1 MLKKGAKKMKKL
13 KWGILG
19 PGNIARD
26 FAQALNRVNGE
37 VYAVASRSKERAEK
51 FAKENNVKKAYGS
64 YDEIIKDEDI
74 DVVYI
79 ATPHSNH
86 YEYIIKSLNNNK
98 HVLCEKAITVN
109 QKELEEALKIAR
121 KKNLVLE
128 EAMTL
133 FHMPLYEKVIKK
145 INNED
150 LGKVNMVQVSFGS
163 FKEYDEN
170 NRFFNL
176 DLAGGALLDIGTY
189 ALSFAR
195 YFLSSMPEEILST
208 VKKSSTGVDEQSG
221 IILKTKEEEMA
232 VISLAFRSKMPKRG
246 IVSCDNGFITI
257 DNFPRANKA
266 TINYLDGTV
275 EGIECGEEEKALDYE
290 VSFME
295 SRINENKDSKS
306 IELTYDVTKIM
317 NKLRKDWE
325 IIYPFEK

>member
-1 MLKKGAKKMKKL
+1 MKKL

-37 VYAVASRSKERAEK
+37 VYAVASRNKERAEK
-51 FAKENNVKKAYGS
+51 FARENNVKKAYGS
-64 YDEIIKDEDI
+64 YDEIIKDKDI

-109 QKELEEALKIAR
+109 ERELEEALKIAR
-121 KKNLVLE
+121 EKNLILE

-145 INNED
+145 INKED

-208 VKKSSTGVDEQSG
+208 VKKDKTGVDEKSG
-221 IILKTKEEEMA
+221 IILKTKEDEIA
-232 VISLAFRSKMPKRG
+232 TISLAFRSKMPKRG

-266 TINYLDGTV
+266 TINYLDGKV
-275 EGIECGEEEKALDYE
+275 EVIECGEEEKALDYE
-290 VSFME
+290 VIFME
-295 SRINENKDSKS
+295 ERIKENKESNS
-306 IELTYDVTKIM
+306 LELTYDVTKIM
-317 NKLRKDWE
+317 NKVRKDWG
-325 IIYPFEK
+325 IFYPFEK

>member
-1 MLKKGAKKMKKL
+1 MKKL

-26 FAQALNRVNGE
+26 FSQALNRVNGE
-37 VYAVASRSKERAEK
+37 VYAVASRNKERAEK
-51 FAKENNVKKAYGS
+51 FARENNVKKAYGS
-64 YDEIIKDEDI
+64 YDEIIKDKDI

-109 QKELEEALKIAR
+109 ERELEEALKIAR
-121 KKNLVLE
+121 EKNLLLE

-145 INNED
+145 INKED

-208 VKKSSTGVDEQSG
+208 VKKAKTGVDEESG
-221 IILKTKEEEMA
+221 IILKTREDEIA
-232 VISLAFRSKMPKRG
+232 TISLAFRSKMPKRG

-266 TINYLDGTV
+266 TINYLDGAV
-275 EGIECGEEEKALDYE
+275 EVIECGEEEKALDYE
-290 VSFME
+290 VIFME
-295 SRINENKDSKS
+295 ERIKENKESNS
-306 IELTYDVTKIM
+306 IDLTYDVTKIM
-317 NKLRKDWE
+317 NKVRKDWG
-325 IIYPFEK
+325 IVYPFEK

>member
-1 MLKKGAKKMKKL
+1 MKKL

-37 VYAVASRSKERAEK
+37 VYAVASRNKERAEK
-51 FAKENNVKKAYGS
+51 FARENNVKKAYGS
-64 YDEIIKDEDI
+64 YDEIIKDKDI

-109 QKELEEALKIAR
+109 ERELEEALKIAR
-121 KKNLVLE
+121 EKNLVLE

-145 INNED
+145 INKED

-208 VKKSSTGVDEQSG
+208 VKKAKTGVDEESG
-221 IILKTKEEEMA
+221 IILKTKEDEIA
-232 VISLAFRSKMPKRG
+232 TISLAFRSKMPKRG

-275 EGIECGEEEKALDYE
+275 EVIECGEEEKALDYE

-295 SRINENKDSKS
+295 EKINENKESNS
-306 IELTYDVTKIM
+306 IDLTYDVTKIM
-317 NKLRKDWE
+317 NKVRKDWG
-325 IIYPFEK
+325 ILYPFEK

>member
-1 MLKKGAKKMKKL
+1 MKKL

-37 VYAVASRSKERAEK
+37 VYAVASRNKERAEK
-51 FAKENNVKKAYGS
+51 FARENNVKKAYGS
-64 YDEIIKDEDI
+64 YDEIIKDKDI

-109 QKELEEALKIAR
+109 ERELEEALKIAR
-121 KKNLVLE
+121 ENNLVLE

-208 VKKSSTGVDEQSG
+208 VKKAKTGVDEESG
-221 IILKTKEEEMA
+221 IILKTKEDEIA
-232 VISLAFRSKMPKRG
+232 TISLAFRSKMPKRG

-266 TINYLDGTV
+266 TINYLDGAV
-275 EGIECGEEEKALDYE
+275 EVIECGEEEKALDYE
-290 VSFME
+290 VIFME
-295 SRINENKDSKS
+295 EKINENKESNS

-317 NKLRKDWE
+317 NKVRKDWG
-325 IIYPFEK
+325 IVYPFEK

>member
-1 MLKKGAKKMKKL
+1 MKKL

-37 VYAVASRSKERAEK
+37 VYAVASRNKERAEK
-51 FAKENNVKKAYGS
+51 FARENNVKKAYGS
-64 YDEIIKDEDI
+64 YDEIIKDKDI

-109 QKELEEALKIAR
+109 ERELEEALKIAR
-121 KKNLVLE
+121 EKNLVLE

-145 INNED
+145 INKED

-189 ALSFAR
+189 ALSFVR

-208 VKKSSTGVDEQSG
+208 VKKAKTGVDEESG
-221 IILKTKEEEMA
+221 IILKTKEDEIA
-232 VISLAFRSKMPKRG
+232 TISLAFRSKMPKRG

-275 EGIECGEEEKALDYE
+275 EVIECGEEEKALDYE
-290 VSFME
+290 VIFME
-295 SRINENKDSKS
+295 EKINENKESNS
-306 IELTYDVTKIM
+306 IELTYDVIKIM
-317 NKLRKDWE
+317 NKVRKDWG
-325 IIYPFEK
+325 IVYPFEK

>member
-1 MLKKGAKKMKKL
+1 MKKL

-37 VYAVASRSKERAEK
+37 VYAVASRNKERAEK
-51 FAKENNVKKAYGS
+51 FARENNVKKAYGS

-109 QKELEEALKIAR
+109 ERELEEALKIAR
-121 KKNLVLE
+121 EKNLVLE

-145 INNED
+145 INKED

-195 YFLSSMPEEILST
+195 YFLSSMPEEILSI
-208 VKKSSTGVDEQSG
+208 VKKAKTGVDEESG
-221 IILKTKEEEMA
+221 IILKTKEDEIA
-232 VISLAFRSKMPKRG
+232 TISLAFRSKMPKRG

-266 TINYLDGTV
+266 TINYLDGKV
-275 EGIECGEEEKALDYE
+275 EVIECGEEEKALDYE
-290 VSFME
+290 VIFIE
-295 SRINENKDSKS
+295 EKINENKESNS

-317 NKLRKDWE
+317 NKVRKDWG
-325 IIYPFEK
+325 IVYPFEK

>member
-1 MLKKGAKKMKKL
+1 MKKL

-37 VYAVASRSKERAEK
+37 VYAVASRNKERAEK
-51 FAKENNVKKAYGS
+51 FARENNVKKAYGS
-64 YDEIIKDEDI
+64 YDEIIKDKDI

-98 HVLCEKAITVN
+98 HVLCEKAITVSER
-109 QKELEEALKIAR
+109 ELEEALKIAR
-121 KKNLVLE
+121 EKNLVLE

-145 INNED
+145 INKED

-208 VKKSSTGVDEQSG
+208 VKKAKTGVDEKSG
-221 IILKTKEEEMA
+221 IILKTKEDEIA
-232 VISLAFRSKMPKRG
+232 TISLAFRSKMPKRG

-275 EGIECGEEEKALDYE
+275 EVIECGEEEKALDYE
-290 VSFME
+290 VIFME
-295 SRINENKDSKS
+295 ERIKENKESNS
-306 IELTYDVTKIM
+306 IDLTYDVTKIM
-317 NKLRKDWE
+317 NKVRKDWG
-325 IIYPFEK
+325 ILYPFEK

>member
-1 MLKKGAKKMKKL
+1 MKKL

-19 PGNIARD
+19 PGSIARD

-37 VYAVASRSKERAEK
+37 VYAVASRNKERAEK
-51 FAKENNVKKAYGS
+51 FARENNVKKAYGS
-64 YDEIIKDEDI
+64 YDEIIKDKDI

-109 QKELEEALKIAR
+109 ERELEEALKIAR
-121 KKNLVLE
+121 ENNLVLE

-189 ALSFAR
+189 ALSFER

-208 VKKSSTGVDEQSG
+208 VKKAKTGVDEESG
-221 IILKTKEEEMA
+221 IILKTKEDEVA
-232 VISLAFRSKMPKRG
+232 TISLAFRSKMPKRG

-266 TINYLDGTV
+266 TINYLDGAV
-275 EGIECGEEEKALDYE
+275 EVIECGEEEKALDYE
-290 VSFME
+290 VIFME
-295 SRINENKDSKS
+295 ERIKENKESNS
-306 IELTYDVTKIM
+306 IDLTYDVTKIM
-317 NKLRKDWE
+317 NKVRKDWG
-325 IIYPFEK
+325 IVYPFEK

>member
-1 MLKKGAKKMKKL
+1 MKKL

-19 PGNIARD
+19 PGSIARD

-37 VYAVASRSKERAEK
+37 VYAVASRNKERAEK
-51 FAKENNVKKAYGS
+51 FARENNVKKAYGS
-64 YDEIIKDEDI
+64 YDEIIKDKDI

-109 QKELEEALKIAR
+109 ERELEEALKIAR
-121 KKNLVLE
+121 EKNLVLE

-145 INNED
+145 INKED

-208 VKKSSTGVDEQSG
+208 VKKAKTGVDEESG
-221 IILKTKEEEMA
+221 IILKTREDEIA
-232 VISLAFRSKMPKRG
+232 TISLAFRSKMPKRG

-266 TINYLDGTV
+266 TINYLEGKV
-275 EGIECGEEEKALDYE
+275 EVIECGEEEKALDYE
-290 VSFME
+290 VIFME
-295 SRINENKDSKS
+295 EKINENKESNS
-306 IELTYDVTKIM
+306 IDLTYDVTKIM
-317 NKLRKDWE
+317 NKVRKDWG
-325 IIYPFEK
+325 ILYPFEK

>member
-1 MLKKGAKKMKKL
+1 MKKL

-19 PGNIARD
+19 PGSIARD

-37 VYAVASRSKERAEK
+37 VYAVASRNKERAEK
-51 FAKENNVKKAYGS
+51 FARENNVKKAYGS
-64 YDEIIKDEDI
+64 YDEIIKDKDI

-109 QKELEEALKIAR
+109 ERELEEALKIAR
-121 KKNLVLE
+121 EKNLVLE

-145 INNED
+145 INKKD

-208 VKKSSTGVDEQSG
+208 VKKAKTGVDEKSG
-221 IILKTKEEEMA
+221 IILKTKEDEIA
-232 VISLAFRSKMPKRG
+232 TISLAFRSKMPKRG

-266 TINYLDGTV
+266 TINYLDGKV
-275 EGIECGEEEKALDYE
+275 EVIECGEEEKALDYE
-290 VSFME
+290 VIFME
-295 SRINENKDSKS
+295 ERINENKESNS
-306 IELTYDVTKIM
+306 IDLTYDVTKIM
-317 NKLRKDWE
+317 NKVRKDWG

>member
-1 MLKKGAKKMKKL
+1 MKKL

-37 VYAVASRSKERAEK
+37 VYAVASRNKERAEK
-51 FAKENNVKKAYGS
+51 FARENNVKKAYGS
-64 YDEIIKDEDI
+64 YDEIIKDKDI

-109 QKELEEALKIAR
+109 ERELEEALKIAR
-121 KKNLVLE
+121 EKNLVLE

-208 VKKSSTGVDEQSG
+208 VKKAKTGVDEESG
-221 IILKTKEEEMA
+221 IILKTKEDEIA
-232 VISLAFRSKMPKRG
+232 TISLAFRSKMPKRG

-266 TINYLDGTV
+266 TINYLDGAV
-275 EGIECGEEEKALDYE
+275 EVIECGEEEKALDYE
-290 VSFME
+290 VIFME
-295 SRINENKDSKS
+295 ERIKENKESNS
-306 IELTYDVTKIM
+306 IDLTYDVTKIM
-317 NKLRKDWE
+317 SKVRKDWG
-325 IIYPFEK
+325 IVYPFEK

>member
-1 MLKKGAKKMKKL
+1 MKKL

-37 VYAVASRSKERAEK
+37 VYAVASRNKERAEK
-51 FAKENNVKKAYGS
+51 FARENNVKKAYGS
-64 YDEIIKDEDI
+64 YDEIIKDKDI

-109 QKELEEALKIAR
+109 ERELEEALKIAR
-121 KKNLVLE
+121 EKNLVLE

-145 INNED
+145 INKED

-208 VKKSSTGVDEQSG
+208 VKKAKTGVDEESG
-221 IILKTKEEEMA
+221 IILKTKEDEIA
-232 VISLAFRSKMPKRG
+232 TISLAFRSKMPKRG

-266 TINYLDGTV
+266 TINYLDGKV
-275 EGIECGEEEKALDYE
+275 EVIECGEEEKALDYE
-290 VSFME
+290 VIFME
-295 SRINENKDSKS
+295 ERIKENKESNSLD
-306 IELTYDVTKIM
+306 LTYDVTKIM
-317 NKLRKDWE
+317 NKVRKDWG
-325 IIYPFEK
+325 IFYPFENN

>member
-1 MLKKGAKKMKKL
+1 MKKL

-19 PGNIARD
+19 PGSIARD

-37 VYAVASRSKERAEK
+37 VYAVASRNKERAEK
-51 FAKENNVKKAYGS
+51 FARENNVKKAYGS
-64 YDEIIKDEDI
+64 YDEIIKDKDI

-109 QKELEEALKIAR
+109 ERELEEALKIAR
-121 KKNLVLE
+121 EKDLVLE

-145 INNED
+145 INKED

-208 VKKSSTGVDEQSG
+208 VKKAKTGVDEESG
-221 IILKTKEEEMA
+221 IILKTKEDEIA
-232 VISLAFRSKMPKRG
+232 TISLAFRSKMPKRG

-266 TINYLDGTV
+266 TINYLDGKV
-275 EGIECGEEEKALDYE
+275 EVIECGEEEKALDYE
-290 VSFME
+290 VIFME
-295 SRINENKDSKS
+295 EKINENKESNSLD
-306 IELTYDVTKIM
+306 LTYDVTKIM
-317 NKLRKDWE
+317 NKVRKDWG
-325 IIYPFEK
+325 IVYPFEK

>member
-1 MLKKGAKKMKKL
+1 MKKL

-19 PGNIARD
+19 PGSIARD

-37 VYAVASRSKERAEK
+37 VYAVASRNKERAEK
-51 FAKENNVKKAYGS
+51 FARENNVKKAYGS
-64 YDEIIKDEDI
+64 YDEIIKDKDI

-109 QKELEEALKIAR
+109 ERELEEALKIAR
-121 KKNLVLE
+121 EKNLVLE

-145 INNED
+145 INKED

-208 VKKSSTGVDEQSG
+208 VKKAKTGVDEESG
-221 IILKTKEEEMA
+221 IILKTKEDEIA
-232 VISLAFRSKMPKRG
+232 TISLAFRSKMPKRG

-266 TINYLDGTV
+266 TINYLDGKV
-275 EGIECGEEEKALDYE
+275 EVIECGEEEKALDYE
-290 VSFME
+290 VIFME
-295 SRINENKDSKS
+295 EKIKENKESNSLD
-306 IELTYDVTKIM
+306 LTYDVTKIM
-317 NKLRKDWE
+317 NKVRKDWR
-325 IIYPFEK
+325 ILYPFEK

>member
-1 MLKKGAKKMKKL
+1 MKKL

-19 PGNIARD
+19 PGSIARD

-37 VYAVASRSKERAEK
+37 VYAVASRNKERAEK
-51 FAKENNVKKAYGS
+51 FARENNVKKAYGS
-64 YDEIIKDEDI
+64 YDEIIKDENI

-109 QKELEEALKIAR
+109 ERELEEALKIAR
-121 KKNLVLE
+121 EKNLVLE

-145 INNED
+145 INKED

-195 YFLSSMPEEILST
+195 YFLSSMPEEILSA
-208 VKKSSTGVDEQSG
+208 VKKAKTGVDEESG
-221 IILKTKEEEMA
+221 IILKTKEDEIA
-232 VISLAFRSKMPKRG
+232 TISLAFRSKMPKRG

-266 TINYLDGTV
+266 TINYLDGKV
-275 EGIECGEEEKALDYE
+275 EVIECGEEEKALDYE
-290 VSFME
+290 VIFME
-295 SRINENKDSKS
+295 EKINENKESNS
-306 IELTYDVTKIM
+306 IDLTYDVTKIM
-317 NKLRKDWE
+317 NKVRKDWG

>member
-1 MLKKGAKKMKKL
+1 MKKL

-19 PGNIARD
+19 PGSIARD

-37 VYAVASRSKERAEK
+37 VYAVASRNKERAEK
-51 FAKENNVKKAYGS
+51 FARENNVKKAYGS
-64 YDEIIKDEDI
+64 YDEIIKDKDI

-109 QKELEEALKIAR
+109 ERELEEALKIAR
-121 KKNLVLE
+121 ENNLVLE

-208 VKKSSTGVDEQSG
+208 VKKAKTGVDEESG
-221 IILKTKEEEMA
+221 IILKTKEDEVA
-232 VISLAFRSKMPKRG
+232 TISLAFRSKMPKRG

-266 TINYLDGTV
+266 TINYLDGAV
-275 EGIECGEEEKALDYE
+275 EVIECGEEEKALDYE
-290 VSFME
+290 VIFME
-295 SRINENKDSKS
+295 ERIKENKESNS

-317 NKLRKDWE
+317 NKVRKDWG
-325 IIYPFEK
+325 IVYPFEK

>member
-1 MLKKGAKKMKKL
+1 MKKL

-37 VYAVASRSKERAEK
+37 VYAVASRNKERAEK
-51 FAKENNVKKAYGS
+51 FARENNVKKAYGS
-64 YDEIIKDEDI
+64 YDEIIKDKDI

-109 QKELEEALKIAR
+109 ERELEEALKIAR
-121 KKNLVLE
+121 EKNLVLE

-145 INNED
+145 INKED

-208 VKKSSTGVDEQSG
+208 VKKAKTGVDEQSG
-221 IILKTKEEEMA
+221 IILKTKEEEIA
-232 VISLAFRSKMPKRG
+232 TISLAFRSKMPKRG

-275 EGIECGEEEKALDYE
+275 EVIECGEEKKALDYE

-295 SRINENKDSKS
+295 EKINENKESNS

-317 NKLRKDWE
+317 NKVRKDWG

>member
-1 MLKKGAKKMKKL
+1 MKKL

-37 VYAVASRSKERAEK
+37 VYAVASRNKERAEK
-51 FAKENNVKKAYGS
+51 FARENNVKKAYGS
-64 YDEIIKDEDI
+64 YDEIIKDKDI

-109 QKELEEALKIAR
+109 ERELEEALKIAR
-121 KKNLVLE
+121 EKNLVLE

-145 INNED
+145 INKED

-208 VKKSSTGVDEQSG
+208 VKKAKTGVDEESG
-221 IILKTKEEEMA
+221 IILKTKEDEIA
-232 VISLAFRSKMPKRG
+232 TISLAFRSKMPKRG

-266 TINYLDGTV
+266 TINYLAGAV
-275 EGIECGEEEKALDYE
+275 EVIECGEEEKALDYE
-290 VSFME
+290 VIFME
-295 SRINENKDSKS
+295 ERINENKESNSLD
-306 IELTYDVTKIM
+306 LTYDVTKIM
-317 NKLRKDWE
+317 NKVRKDWG
-325 IIYPFEK
+325 IFYPFENN

>member
-1 MLKKGAKKMKKL
+1 MKKL

-19 PGNIARD
+19 PGSIARD

-37 VYAVASRSKERAEK
+37 VYAVASRNKERAEK
-51 FAKENNVKKAYGS
+51 FARENNVKKAYGS
-64 YDEIIKDEDI
+64 YDEIIKDKDI

-109 QKELEEALKIAR
+109 ERELEEALKIAR
-121 KKNLVLE
+121 ENNLVLE

-176 DLAGGALLDIGTY
+176 DLAGWALLDIGTY

-208 VKKSSTGVDEQSG
+208 VKKAKTGVDEESG
-221 IILKTKEEEMA
+221 IILKTKEDEVA
-232 VISLAFRSKMPKRG
+232 TISLAFRSKMPKRG

-266 TINYLDGTV
+266 TINYLDGAV
-275 EGIECGEEEKALDYE
+275 EVIECGEEEKALDYE
-290 VSFME
+290 VIFME
-295 SRINENKDSKS
+295 ERIKENKESNS
-306 IELTYDVTKIM
+306 IDLTYDVTKIM
-317 NKLRKDWE
+317 NKVRKDWG
-325 IIYPFEK
+325 IVYPFEK

>member
-1 MLKKGAKKMKKL
+1 MKKL

-19 PGNIARD
+19 PGSIARD

-37 VYAVASRSKERAEK
+37 VYAVASRNKERAEK
-51 FAKENNVKKAYGS
+51 FARENNVKKAYGS
-64 YDEIIKDEDI
+64 YYEIIKDKDI

-109 QKELEEALKIAR
+109 ERELEEALKIAR
-121 KKNLVLE
+121 ENNLVLE

-208 VKKSSTGVDEQSG
+208 VKKAKTGVDEESG
-221 IILKTKEEEMA
+221 IILKTKEDEVA
-232 VISLAFRSKMPKRG
+232 TISLAFRSKMPKRG

-266 TINYLDGTV
+266 TINYLDGAV
-275 EGIECGEEEKALDYE
+275 EVIECGEEEKALDYE
-290 VSFME
+290 VIFME
-295 SRINENKDSKS
+295 ERIKENKESNS
-306 IELTYDVTKIM
+306 IDLTYDVTKIM
-317 NKLRKDWE
+317 NKVRKDWG
-325 IIYPFEK
+325 IVYPFEK

>member
-1 MLKKGAKKMKKL
+1 MKKL

-37 VYAVASRSKERAEK
+37 VYAVASRNKERAEK
-51 FAKENNVKKAYGS
+51 FARENNVKKAYGS
-64 YDEIIKDEDI
+64 YDEIIKDKDI

-109 QKELEEALKIAR
+109 ERELEEALKIAR
-121 KKNLVLE
+121 EKNLVLE

-145 INNED
+145 INKED

-208 VKKSSTGVDEQSG
+208 VKKAKTGVDEESG
-221 IILKTKEEEMA
+221 IILKTKEDEIA
-232 VISLAFRSKMPKRG
+232 TISLAFRSKMPKRG

-275 EGIECGEEEKALDYE
+275 EVIECGEEEKALDYE
-290 VSFME
+290 VIFME
-295 SRINENKDSKS
+295 EKINENKESNS

-317 NKLRKDWE
+317 NKVRKDWG
-325 IIYPFEK
+325 ILYPFEK

>member
-1 MLKKGAKKMKKL
+1 MKKL

-37 VYAVASRSKERAEK
+37 VYAVASRNKERAEK
-51 FAKENNVKKAYGS
+51 FARENNVKKAYGS

-109 QKELEEALKIAR
+109 ERELEEALKIAR
-121 KKNLVLE
+121 EKNLVLE

-208 VKKSSTGVDEQSG
+208 VKKAKTGVDEQSG
-221 IILKTKEEEMA
+221 IILKTKEEEIA
-232 VISLAFRSKMPKRG
+232 TISLAFRSKMPKRG

-275 EGIECGEEEKALDYE
+275 EVIECGEEEKALDYE

-295 SRINENKDSKS
+295 EKINENKESNS

-317 NKLRKDWE
+317 NKVRKDWG
-325 IIYPFEK
+325 ILYPFENN

>member
-1 MLKKGAKKMKKL
+1 MKKL

-37 VYAVASRSKERAEK
+37 VYAVASRNKERAEK
-51 FAKENNVKKAYGS
+51 FARENNVKKAYGS
-64 YDEIIKDEDI
+64 YDEIIKDKDI

-109 QKELEEALKIAR
+109 ERELEEALKIAR
-121 KKNLVLE
+121 EKNLVLE

-208 VKKSSTGVDEQSG
+208 VKKAKTGVDEESG
-221 IILKTKEEEMA
+221 IILKTKEDEIA
-232 VISLAFRSKMPKRG
+232 TISLAFRSKMPKRG

-266 TINYLDGTV
+266 TINYLDGAV
-275 EGIECGEEEKALDYE
+275 EVIECGEEEKALDYE
-290 VSFME
+290 VIFME
-295 SRINENKDSKS
+295 ERIKENKESNS
-306 IELTYDVTKIM
+306 IDLTYDVTKIM
-317 NKLRKDWE
+317 NKVRKDWG
-325 IIYPFEK
+325 ILYPFEK

>member
-1 MLKKGAKKMKKL
+1 MKKL

-37 VYAVASRSKERAEK
+37 VYAVASRNKERAEK
-51 FAKENNVKKAYGS
+51 FARENNVKKAYGS
-64 YDEIIKDEDI
+64 YDEIIKDKDI

-109 QKELEEALKIAR
+109 ERELEEALKIAR
-121 KKNLVLE
+121 EKNLVLE

-145 INNED
+145 INKED

-208 VKKSSTGVDEQSG
+208 VKKAKTGVDEESG
-221 IILKTKEEEMA
+221 IILKTKEDEIA
-232 VISLAFRSKMPKRG
+232 TISLAFRSKMPKRG

-266 TINYLDGTV
+266 TINYLDGAV
-275 EGIECGEEEKALDYE
+275 EVIECGEEEKALDYE
-290 VSFME
+290 VIFME
-295 SRINENKDSKS
+295 EKIKENKESNS
-306 IELTYDVTKIM
+306 IDLTYDVTKIM
-317 NKLRKDWE
+317 NKVRKDWG
-325 IIYPFEK
+325 IVYPFEK

>member
-1 MLKKGAKKMKKL
+1 MKKL

-19 PGNIARD
+19 PGSIARD

-37 VYAVASRSKERAEK
+37 VYAVASRNKERAEK
-51 FAKENNVKKAYGS
+51 FARENNVKKAYGS
-64 YDEIIKDEDI
+64 YDEIIKDKDI

-109 QKELEEALKIAR
+109 ERELEEALKIAR
-121 KKNLVLE
+121 EKNLVLE

-208 VKKSSTGVDEQSG
+208 VKKAKTGVDEESG
-221 IILKTKEEEMA
+221 IILKTKEDEIA
-232 VISLAFRSKMPKRG
+232 TISLAFRSKMPKRG

-266 TINYLDGTV
+266 TINYLDGAV
-275 EGIECGEEEKALDYE
+275 EVIECGEEEKALDYE
-290 VSFME
+290 VIFME
-295 SRINENKDSKS
+295 EKINENKESNS
-306 IELTYDVTKIM
+306 IDLTYDVTKIM
-317 NKLRKDWE
+317 NKVRKDWG
-325 IIYPFEK
+325 IVYPFEK

>member
-1 MLKKGAKKMKKL
+1 MKKL

-37 VYAVASRSKERAEK
+37 VYAVASRNKERAEK
-51 FAKENNVKKAYGS
+51 FARENNVKKAYGS
-64 YDEIIKDEDI
+64 YDEIIKDKDI

-109 QKELEEALKIAR
+109 ERELEEALKIAR
-121 KKNLVLE
+121 EKNLVLE

-145 INNED
+145 INKED

-189 ALSFAR
+189 ALSFVR

-208 VKKSSTGVDEQSG
+208 VKKAKTGVDEESG
-221 IILKTKEEEMA
+221 IILKTKEDEIA
-232 VISLAFRSKMPKRG
+232 TISLAFRSKMPKRG

-275 EGIECGEEEKALDYE
+275 EVIECGEEEKALDYE
-290 VSFME
+290 VIFME
-295 SRINENKDSKS
+295 EKIKENKESNS
-306 IELTYDVTKIM
+306 IDLTYDVTKIM
-317 NKLRKDWE
+317 NKVRKDWG
-325 IIYPFEK
+325 ILYPFEK

>member
-1 MLKKGAKKMKKL
+1 MKKL

-37 VYAVASRSKERAEK
+37 VYAVASRNKERAEK
-51 FAKENNVKKAYGS
+51 FARENNVKKAYGS
-64 YDEIIKDEDI
+64 YDEIIKDKDI

-109 QKELEEALKIAR
+109 ERELEEALKIAR
-121 KKNLVLE
+121 EKNLVLE

-208 VKKSSTGVDEQSG
+208 VKKAKTGVDEESG
-221 IILKTKEEEMA
+221 IILKTKEDEVA
-232 VISLAFRSKMPKRG
+232 TISLAFRSKMPKRG

-266 TINYLDGTV
+266 TINYLDGAV
-275 EGIECGEEEKALDYE
+275 EVIECGEEEKALDYE
-290 VSFME
+290 VIFME
-295 SRINENKDSKS
+295 ERIKENKESNS

-317 NKLRKDWE
+317 NKVRKDWG
-325 IIYPFEK
+325 IVYPFEK

>member
-1 MLKKGAKKMKKL
+1 MKKL

-37 VYAVASRSKERAEK
+37 VYAVASRNKERAEK
-51 FAKENNVKKAYGS
+51 FARENNVKKAYGS

-109 QKELEEALKIAR
+109 EKELEEALKIAR
-121 KKNLVLE
+121 EKNLVLE

-145 INNED
+145 INKED

-195 YFLSSMPEEILST
+195 YFLSSMPDEILST
-208 VKKSSTGVDEQSG
+208 VKKAKTGVDEQSG
-221 IILKTKEEEMA
+221 IILKTKEYEIA
-232 VISLAFRSKMPKRG
+232 TISLAFRSKMPKRG

-275 EGIECGEEEKALDYE
+275 EVIECGDEEKALDYE

-295 SRINENKDSKS
+295 SRINENKESNS
-306 IELTYDVTKIM
+306 LELTYDVTKIM
-317 NKLRKDWE
+317 NKVRKDWG
-325 IIYPFEK
+325 IVYPFEK

>member
-1 MLKKGAKKMKKL
+1 MKKL

-19 PGNIARD
+19 PGSIARD

-37 VYAVASRSKERAEK
+37 VYAVASRNKERAEK
-51 FAKENNVKKAYGS
+51 FARENNVKKAYGS
-64 YDEIIKDEDI
+64 YDEIIKDKDI

-109 QKELEEALKIAR
+109 ERELEEALKIAR
-121 KKNLVLE
+121 EKNLVLE

-208 VKKSSTGVDEQSG
+208 VKKAKTGVDEESG
-221 IILKTKEEEMA
+221 IILKTKEDEIA
-232 VISLAFRSKMPKRG
+232 TISLAFRSKMPKRG

-266 TINYLDGTV
+266 TINYLDGAV
-275 EGIECGEEEKALDYE
+275 EVIECGEEEKALDYE
-290 VSFME
+290 VIFME
-295 SRINENKDSKS
+295 ERIKENKESNS

-317 NKLRKDWE
+317 NKVRKDWG
-325 IIYPFEK
+325 IVYPFEK

>member
-1 MLKKGAKKMKKL
+1 MKKL

-26 FAQALNRVNGE
+26 FAQALNRINGE
-37 VYAVASRSKERAEK
+37 VYAVASRNKERAEK
-51 FAKENNVKKAYGS
+51 FARENNVKKAYGS
-64 YDEIIKDEDI
+64 YDEIIKDKDI

-109 QKELEEALKIAR
+109 ERELEEALKIAR
-121 KKNLVLE
+121 EKNLVLE

-133 FHMPLYEKVIKK
+133 FHMPLYENVIKK
-145 INNED
+145 INKED

-195 YFLSSMPEEILST
+195 YFLSSMPDEILST
-208 VKKSSTGVDEQSG
+208 VKKAKTGVDEQSG
-221 IILKTKEEEMA
+221 IILKTKEDEIA
-232 VISLAFRSKMPKRG
+232 TISLAFRSKMPKRG
-246 IVSCDNGFITI
+246 VVSCDNGFITI

-275 EGIECGEEEKALDYE
+275 EVIECGEEEKALDYE

-295 SRINENKDSKS
+295 EKINENKEFNSL
-306 IELTYDVTKIM
+306 ELTYDVTKIM
-317 NKLRKDWE
+317 NKVRKDWG
-325 IIYPFEK
+325 IVYPFEK

>member
-1 MLKKGAKKMKKL
+1 MKKL

-37 VYAVASRSKERAEK
+37 VYAVASRNKERAEK
-51 FAKENNVKKAYGS
+51 FARENNVKKAYGS

-109 QKELEEALKIAR
+109 ERELEEALKIAR
-121 KKNLVLE
+121 EKNLVLE

-208 VKKSSTGVDEQSG
+208 VKKAKTGVDEQSG
-221 IILKTKEEEMA
+221 IILKTKEEEIA
-232 VISLAFRSKMPKRG
+232 TISLAFRSKMPKRG

-275 EGIECGEEEKALDYE
+275 EVIECGEEEKALDYE

-295 SRINENKDSKS
+295 EKINENKESNS
-306 IELTYDVTKIM
+306 IDLTYDVTKIM
-317 NKLRKDWE
+317 NKVRKDWG
-325 IIYPFEK
+325 ILYSFEK

>member
-1 MLKKGAKKMKKL
+1 MKKL

-37 VYAVASRSKERAEK
+37 VYAVASRNKERAEK
-51 FAKENNVKKAYGS
+51 FARENNVKKAYGS
-64 YDEIIKDEDI
+64 YDEIIKDKDI

-109 QKELEEALKIAR
+109 ERELEEALKIAR
-121 KKNLVLE
+121 EKNLVLE

-145 INNED
+145 INKED

-208 VKKSSTGVDEQSG
+208 VKKAKTGVDEKSG
-221 IILKTKEEEMA
+221 IILKTKEDEIA
-232 VISLAFRSKMPKRG
+232 TISLAFRSKMPKRG

-266 TINYLDGTV
+266 TINYLDGKV
-275 EGIECGEEEKALDYE
+275 EVIECGEEEKAFDYE
-290 VSFME
+290 VIFME
-295 SRINENKDSKS
+295 ERIKENKESNS
-306 IELTYDVTKIM
+306 LELTYDVTKIM
-317 NKLRKDWE
+317 NKVRKDWG
-325 IIYPFEK
+325 IFYPFENN

>member
-1 MLKKGAKKMKKL
+1 MKKL

-19 PGNIARD
+19 PGSIARD

-37 VYAVASRSKERAEK
+37 VYAVASRNKERAEK
-51 FAKENNVKKAYGS
+51 FARENNVKKAYGS
-64 YDEIIKDEDI
+64 YDEIIKDKDI

-109 QKELEEALKIAR
+109 EKELEEALKIAR
-121 KKNLVLE
+121 EKNLVLE

-145 INNED
+145 INKED

-208 VKKSSTGVDEQSG
+208 VKKAKTGVDEESG
-221 IILKTKEEEMA
+221 IILKTKEDEIA
-232 VISLAFRSKMPKRG
+232 TISLAFRSKMPKRG

-266 TINYLDGTV
+266 TINYLDGKV
-275 EGIECGEEEKALDYE
+275 EVIECGEEEKALDYE
-290 VSFME
+290 VIFME
-295 SRINENKDSKS
+295 ERINENKESNS
-306 IELTYDVTKIM
+306 IDLTYDVTKIM
-317 NKLRKDWE
+317 NKVRKDWG
-325 IIYPFEK
+325 ILYPFEK

>member
-1 MLKKGAKKMKKL
+1 MKKL

-37 VYAVASRSKERAEK
+37 VYAVASRNKERAEK
-51 FAKENNVKKAYGS
+51 FARENNVKKAYGS
-64 YDEIIKDEDI
+64 YDEIIKDENI

-109 QKELEEALKIAR
+109 ERELEEALKIAR
-121 KKNLVLE
+121 EKNLVLE

-208 VKKSSTGVDEQSG
+208 VKKAKTGVDEQSG
-221 IILKTKEEEMA
+221 IILKTKEEEIA
-232 VISLAFRSKMPKRG
+232 TISLAFRSKMPKRG

-275 EGIECGEEEKALDYE
+275 EVIECGEEEKALDYE

-295 SRINENKDSKS
+295 EKINENKESNS

-317 NKLRKDWE
+317 NKFRKDWG

>member
-1 MLKKGAKKMKKL
+1 MKKL

-37 VYAVASRSKERAEK
+37 VYAVASRNKERAEK
-51 FAKENNVKKAYGS
+51 FARENNVKKAYGS
-64 YDEIIKDEDI
+64 YDEIIKDKDI

-109 QKELEEALKIAR
+109 EKELEEALKIAR
-121 KKNLVLE
+121 ENNLVLE

-208 VKKSSTGVDEQSG
+208 VKKAKTGVDEESG
-221 IILKTKEEEMA
+221 IILKTKEDEIA
-232 VISLAFRSKMPKRG
+232 TISLAFRSKMPKRG

-266 TINYLDGTV
+266 TINYLDGAV
-275 EGIECGEEEKALDYE
+275 EVIECGEEEKALDYE
-290 VSFME
+290 VIFME
-295 SRINENKDSKS
+295 EKINENKESNS
-306 IELTYDVTKIM
+306 IDLTYDVTKIM
-317 NKLRKDWE
+317 NKVRKDWG
-325 IIYPFEK
+325 ILYPFEK

>member
-1 MLKKGAKKMKKL
+1 MKKL

-19 PGNIARD
+19 PGSIARD

-37 VYAVASRSKERAEK
+37 VYAVASRNKERAEK
-51 FAKENNVKKAYGS
+51 FARENNVKKAYGS
-64 YDEIIKDEDI
+64 YDEIIKDNDI

-109 QKELEEALKIAR
+109 ERELEEALKIAR
-121 KKNLVLE
+121 EKNLVLE

-145 INNED
+145 INKED

-208 VKKSSTGVDEQSG
+208 VKKAKTGVDEESG
-221 IILKTKEEEMA
+221 IILKTKEDEVA
-232 VISLAFRSKMPKRG
+232 TISLAFRSKMPKRG

-266 TINYLDGTV
+266 TINYLDGAV
-275 EGIECGEEEKALDYE
+275 EVIECGEEEKALDYE
-290 VSFME
+290 VIFME
-295 SRINENKDSKS
+295 EGIKENKESNS
-306 IELTYDVTKIM
+306 IDLTYDVTKIM
-317 NKLRKDWE
+317 NKVRKDWG
-325 IIYPFEK
+325 IVYPFEK

>member
-1 MLKKGAKKMKKL
+1 MKKL

-37 VYAVASRSKERAEK
+37 VYAVASRNKERAEK
-51 FAKENNVKKAYGS
+51 FARENNVKKAYGS
-64 YDEIIKDEDI
+64 YDEIIKDKDI

-109 QKELEEALKIAR
+109 ERELEEALKIAR
-121 KKNLVLE
+121 EKNLVLE

-163 FKEYDEN
+163 LKEYDEN

-208 VKKSSTGVDEQSG
+208 VKKAKTGVDEESG
-221 IILKTKEEEMA
+221 IILKTKEDEIA
-232 VISLAFRSKMPKRG
+232 TISLAFRSKMPKRG

-266 TINYLDGTV
+266 TINYLDGAV
-275 EGIECGEEEKALDYE
+275 EVIECGEEEKALDYE
-290 VSFME
+290 VIFME
-295 SRINENKDSKS
+295 ERIKENKESNS

-317 NKLRKDWE
+317 NKVRKDWG
-325 IIYPFEK
+325 IVYPFEK

>member
-1 MLKKGAKKMKKL
+1 MKKL

-37 VYAVASRSKERAEK
+37 VYAVASRNKERAEK
-51 FAKENNVKKAYGS
+51 FARENNVKKAYGS
-64 YDEIIKDEDI
+64 YDEIIKDKDI

-109 QKELEEALKIAR
+109 ERELEEALKIAR
-121 KKNLVLE
+121 EKNLVLE

-145 INNED
+145 INKKD

-208 VKKSSTGVDEQSG
+208 VKKAKTGVDEESG
-221 IILKTKEEEMA
+221 IILKTKEDEIA
-232 VISLAFRSKMPKRG
+232 TICLAFRSKMPKRG

-266 TINYLDGTV
+266 TINYLDGAV
-275 EGIECGEEEKALDYE
+275 EVIECGEEEKALDYE
-290 VSFME
+290 VIFME
-295 SRINENKDSKS
+295 ERIKENKESNS
-306 IELTYDVTKIM
+306 IELTYDVIKIM
-317 NKLRKDWE
+317 NKVRKDWG
-325 IIYPFEK
+325 ILYPFEK

>member
-1 MLKKGAKKMKKL
+1 MKKL

-37 VYAVASRSKERAEK
+37 VYAVASRNKERAEK
-51 FAKENNVKKAYGS
+51 FARENNVKKAYGS
-64 YDEIIKDEDI
+64 YDEIIKDENI

-109 QKELEEALKIAR
+109 ERELEEALKIAR
-121 KKNLVLE
+121 EKNLVLE

-208 VKKSSTGVDEQSG
+208 VKKAKTGVDEQSG
-221 IILKTKEEEMA
+221 IILKTKEEEIA
-232 VISLAFRSKMPKRG
+232 TISLAFRSKMPKRG

-275 EGIECGEEEKALDYE
+275 EVIECGEEEKALDYE

-295 SRINENKDSKS
+295 EKINENKESNS
-306 IELTYDVTKIM
+306 IDLTYDVTKIM
-317 NKLRKDWE
+317 NKVRKDWG
-325 IIYPFEK
+325 ILYPFEK